1 MSNIKNDLTF
11 FRVAFYVFYYGQV
24 DSALQQ
30 YYQNLIKVIFS
41 KKLYK
46 LNNYIG
52 MRVCKL
58 KW

>member
-46 LNNYIG
+46 L
-52 MRVCKL
+52 K
-58 KW
+58 